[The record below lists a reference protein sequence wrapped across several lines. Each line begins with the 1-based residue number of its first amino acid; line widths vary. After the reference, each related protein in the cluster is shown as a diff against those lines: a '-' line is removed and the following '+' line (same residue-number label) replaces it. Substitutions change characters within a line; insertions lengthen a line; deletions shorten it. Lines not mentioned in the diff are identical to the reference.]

1 MNRAARDKFVAT
13 TDQSKLAYGEA
24 ACLET
29 PPALFAALHQEFHF
43 NVDLTANEQN
53 HLLPVWFGPKGL
65 HENCLDPVWSNGM
78 TNQVGFSNPPY
89 GRCIEL
95 ILAKAVVQQDF
106 TSVFLLPLRASR
118 WYKQFVLPYAD
129 EVRHLPRVTFWYQG
143 KPKETYSR
151 TQQKMVITSALFD
164 SMVVVYRPEPRLRH
178 GWCCPHFS
186 VWSWK

>member
-1 MNRAARDKFVAT
+1 MNRDTRDKFVAT
-13 TDQSKLAYGEA
+13 TDQSDLAYGES
-24 ACLET
+24 ACSET
-29 PPALFAALHQEFHF
+29 PPDLFAALHAEFHF
-43 NVDLTANEQN
+43 NVDLTANEHN

-65 HENCLDPVWSNGM
+65 YESCTRPVWSEHG
-78 TNQVGFSNPPY
+78 QSGFSNPPY
-89 GRCIEL
+89 GHFVEHL
-95 ILAKAVVQQDF
+95 LEKAVAQQDF
-106 TSVFLLPLRASR
+106 ISVFLLPLRASR

-164 SMVVVYRPEPRLRH
+164 SMVVVYRTEPRLRH